1 MLFLSESL
9 IKGCTQRNLIPIP
22 VLYVLFSRSLLVT
35 RFFISFFFF
44 FKVKISILTSRLFL
58 HRYILML
65 VTVYADPGNFSTPI
79 IKDLPQSVIIAAWH
93 AICVNVPYYSASAL
107 MMGVSLST
115 VFAVRNNTLNDLVHL
130 CLLFVMILSEWIL
143 GSGTA
148 KSKSKCRCNF
158 VTYCQIPLCESC
170 SVLYPHQ
177 QHMRL
182 LAFLQLCQQNIL
194 SNVWAF
200 CQSDG

>member
-1 MLFLSESL
+1 
-9 IKGCTQRNLIPIP
+9 
-22 VLYVLFSRSLLVT
+22 
-35 RFFISFFFF
+35 
-44 FKVKISILTSRLFL
+44 
-58 HRYILML
+58 ML

-148 KSKSKCRCNF
+148 KSKSVRICREEKVCILIIDSC
-158 VTYCQIPLCESC
+158 CQ
-170 SVLYPHQ
+170 
-177 QHMRL
+177 
-182 LAFLQLCQQNIL
+182 
-194 SNVWAF
+194 NVN
-200 CQSDG
+200 